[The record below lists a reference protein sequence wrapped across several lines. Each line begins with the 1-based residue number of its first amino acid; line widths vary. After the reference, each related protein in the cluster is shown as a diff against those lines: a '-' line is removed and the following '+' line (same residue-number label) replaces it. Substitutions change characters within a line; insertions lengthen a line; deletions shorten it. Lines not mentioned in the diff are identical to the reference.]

1 MKSNL
6 VYESRK
12 FSWGSDIVE
21 LVWQRDVK
29 IALRAEDPE
38 DLRRVTDFWSQ
49 ERKTVR

>member
-29 IALRAEDPE
+29 KALRAEDPE